1 VVKNNRDFWNAMSK
15 SGGQYA
21 LGFRVDDNDT
31 DGMVYWSDAPVTV
44 MAAAPVG
51 AAKTDQVTF
60 NASITWNNIDLP
72 LILDNPVALWNE

>member
-1 VVKNNRDFWNAMSK
+1 
-15 SGGQYA
+15 
-21 LGFRVDDNDT
+21 
-31 DGMVYWSDAPVTV
+31 MVYWSDAPVTV